1 MTASIILGIIA
12 ILICLCGLFCT
23 DKTDKKGYKI
33 YYWILIFL
41 NIICIGYNIY
51 KITNGM

>member
-23 DKTDKKGYKI
+23 DKKDIKSI
-33 YYWILIFL
+33 
-41 NIICIGYNIY
+41 IGY
-51 KITNGM
+51 

>member
-12 ILICLCGLFCT
+12 ILICLCGLLC
-23 DKTDKKGYKI
+23 TDKKGYKI

-41 NIICIGYNIY
+41 NIISIGYNIY

>member
-12 ILICLCGLFCT
+12 ILLCLFGLFC
-23 DKTDKKGYKI
+23 TDKKGYKI

-51 KITNGM
+51 KITNGI